1 MSTEQKKF
9 IRTILIIVISAL
21 VGQIIVGFGIL
32 NRDHFTIKSNNEKIL
47 EINKK
52 MEQKLS
58 YDAFNQFM
66 RYKEAE
72 VELLM
77 KLVNEYKNDNK
88 EVIKDL
94 ESEIKENKKRIDQLF
109 IEFGTGSIRGDEF
122 KLDVIPEIFKEDS

>member
-109 IEFGTGSIRGDEF
+109 IEFGIGSIRGDEF